1 MKRLIG
7 SRLGRASLTA
17 ALVLALATPAFAAPQ
32 RGGGLG
38 TGRSAQSRSAQVP
51 RVHDRGH
58 VAALRADRH
67 PVIRGSRVIVGGG
80 VGFYDPF
87 YRYPYYYGGYPYPY
101 YYGGYP
107 YPYYYGAPYSAY
119 DDTVGDIRTQVT
131 PKDAEIYVDGYYAG
145 TADDFDGIFQ
155 RLHTEAG
162 GHSITIQLDG
172 YRTVTQNVYV
182 SPGSTTDV
190 KLSLEKLAPGE
201 VTAPALQ

>member
-32 RGGGLG
+32 RGGGRG
-38 TGRSAQSRSAQVP
+38 TSRSAQSRSAQVP

-80 VGFYDPF
+80 FGFYDPF

-182 SPGSTTDV
+182 SPRSTTDV

>member
-1 MKRLIG
+1 MG
-7 SRLGRASLTA
+7 STIGRASLTG
-17 ALVLALATPAFAAPQ
+17 ALVLVLATSVFAAPQ
-32 RGGGLG
+32 RGGGRA
-38 TGRSAQSRSAQVP
+38 TGRSAQSRSGPAP
-51 RVHDRGH
+51 AAHHRVY
-58 VAALRADRH
+58 VDRH

-87 YRYPYYYGGYPYPY
+87 YRYPYYYGGYPYSY

-107 YPYYYGAPYSAY
+107 YPYYYGSPNYAY
-119 DDTVGDIRTQVT
+119 DDTVGDIRTQVK

-145 TADDFDGIFQ
+145 TADDFDGVFQ
-155 RLHTEAG
+155 RLHTEVG
-162 GHSITIQLDG
+162 GHAVTIQLDG

-201 VTAPALQ
+201 LNAPTLQ